1 MVIVMTTKKVCKV
14 LKAVGYFVI
23 FCFYVKWYN
32 EALDDAAN
40 AIFDLFRKE
49 DQDGTATAA

>member
-1 MVIVMTTKKVCKV
+1 MVIVMTTKKV